1 MKSKLLKKVAVGIG
15 LISIIL
21 VAILGI
27 HIYKVTRPQPIDPNA
42 IVMARIDMHQDIDQK
57 DADKI
62 VTYMNTQP
70 SVNHTYV
77 NPVSDI
83 VIFTFFPAKAKGD
96 DIVKKFK
103 IDLQYDSAVRF
114 MPTTAQLSG
123 GCPAG
128 YGSGGSLS
136 SKILNIFK

>member
-1 MKSKLLKKVAVGIG
+1 MKNQLMKKVAIGIG
-15 LISIIL
+15 SISIIL

-42 IVMARIDMHQDIDQK
+42 LVMARIDMHQDINQT

-62 VTYMNTQP
+62 VAYMNTQP
-70 SVNHTYV
+70 CVNHTYV
-77 NPVSDI
+77 NPNSDI
-83 VIFTFFPAKAKGD
+83 VVFTFFPAQAKGD

-103 IDLQYDSAVRF
+103 ADLHYDNAVRF